1 MQENGNIIGVPSD
14 TVMKIHLLGKET
26 KRDLIQH
33 NRKTVNIRPS
43 KEVKQ
48 IARREGGRQINVISK
63 LATEV
68 EEAFGQARRNVRSV
82 EHFYHWLSNT
92 STQERQ

>member
-14 TVMKIHLLGKET
+14 TVMKIHLLEKET

-48 IARREGGRQINVISK
+48 MPEGRGVDK
-63 LATEV
+63 
-68 EEAFGQARRNVRSV
+68 
-82 EHFYHWLSNT
+82 
-92 STQERQ
+92 